1 MKNSLANSWH
11 FITGLAGMGAVSAL
25 AATGTISG
33 AEALPI
39 ISAIVGVGLGGG
51 LAGSAS
57 GKAPT
62 A

>member
-1 MKNSLANSWH
+1 MNTLTSSWH
-11 FITGLAGMGAVSAL
+11 YITGLAGMGAVSAL
-25 AATGTISG
+25 AAVGTISG

-51 LAGSAS
+51 LATSA
-57 GKAPT
+57 GTKTPT